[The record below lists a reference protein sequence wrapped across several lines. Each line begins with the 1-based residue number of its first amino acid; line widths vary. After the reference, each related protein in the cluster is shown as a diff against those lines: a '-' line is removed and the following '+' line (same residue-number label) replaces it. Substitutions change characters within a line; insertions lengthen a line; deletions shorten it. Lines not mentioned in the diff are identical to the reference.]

1 MEPEELV
8 RIAHGEQEA
17 DLLLRNARLVNVYSG
32 EIYLTDIAIAGEQ
45 VAALGVGY
53 QARRPSICTGA
64 TSARG

>member
-45 VAALGVGY
+45 VAALGV
-53 QARRPSICTGA
+53 SICTGA